1 MGGITTAGLNVFA
14 AAAGGSVV
22 YPTHI
27 AIGTSGL
34 TFASGQTTLG
44 SEVERNQIDTV
55 SYATNEEVLFIANWS
70 PTDISG
76 ATVREVGVFNSGTG
90 GAMSSRNVLTGSL
103 VFDGEQELQVQQT
116 YKFFI

>member
-1 MGGITTAGLNVFA
+1 MAGITTIGLNVASA
-14 AAAGGSVV
+14 AMGGSVA

-27 AIGTSGL
+27 AVGTSGL
-34 TFASGQTTLG
+34 TFASGQTVLA
-44 SEVERNQIDTV
+44 SEVERNQIDTTDFG
-55 SYATNEEVLFIANWS
+55 TNEQVTLIANWS

-76 ATVREVGVFNSGTG
+76 AIVKEVGVFNSGTG

-103 VFDGEQELQVQQT
+103 VFDGEQELQIQQT

>member
-1 MGGITTAGLNVFA
+1 MAGITTQGLYVASA
-14 AAAGGSVV
+14 AMGGSVA

-27 AIGTSGL
+27 AVGTSGL
-34 TFASGQTTLG
+34 TFASGQTGLG
-44 SEVERNQIDTV
+44 SEVERNQIDTQDY
-55 SYATNEEVLFIANWS
+55 STNEQVTLIANWS

-76 ATVREVGVFNSGTG
+76 TILKEIGVFNSGAG